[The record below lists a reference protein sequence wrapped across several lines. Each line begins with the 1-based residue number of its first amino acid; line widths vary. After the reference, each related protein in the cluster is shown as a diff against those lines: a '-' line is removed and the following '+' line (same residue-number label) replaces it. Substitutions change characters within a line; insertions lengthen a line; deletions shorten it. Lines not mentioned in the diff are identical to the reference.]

1 MSFSSSTRPSA
12 SGARGSGKA
21 PVSGS
26 NRLPAS
32 RERRP
37 ALAALAVILILLGA
51 AGSALIALR
60 SGDRQDYVAINA
72 ASIAPGHKIVEKDLA
87 RGDLAGKTAPMIPW
101 SDRGKV
107 LNKYSTGWLFRGQ
120 YLTEGNITAEPIPAG
135 GALVGVTLEAGRAPS
150 MPLQGGDI
158 LQVVQVPASNQAGGT
173 SSILVDAAKV
183 MDVSGGIS
191 DARTNANSTLN
202 LTILVPTSKSTA
214 VAAAAAAKT
223 LVVVKLSAGTPPDV
237 PPTNGAG

>member
-60 SGDRQDYVAINA
+60 SGDRTDYVAINP
-72 ASIAPGHKIVEKDLA
+72 ASIAPGHKIVKEDLA
-87 RGDLAGKTAPMIPW
+87 RGDLAGKTGAMIPW
-101 SDRGKV
+101 ADRDKV
-107 LNKYSTGWLFRGQ
+107 LNKYTTGWLFRGQ
-120 YLTEGNITAEPIPAG
+120 YLTLANVTAEPIPAG

-150 MPLQGGDI
+150 MLLQGGDI
-158 LQVVQVPASNQAGGT
+158 LQVVQVPAVNQAGGA
-173 SSILVDAAKV
+173 SSILVAAAKV

-191 DARTNANSTLN
+191 DAKTNANSTLN

-223 LVVVKLSAGTPPDV
+223 LVVVKLSESTPPDV
-237 PPTNGAG
+237 PPAGGAG